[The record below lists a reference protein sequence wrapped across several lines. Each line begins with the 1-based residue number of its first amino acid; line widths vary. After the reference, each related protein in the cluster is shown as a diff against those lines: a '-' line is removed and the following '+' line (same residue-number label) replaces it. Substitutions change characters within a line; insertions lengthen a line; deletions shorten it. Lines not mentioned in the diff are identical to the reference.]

1 MLWPL
6 AFFQSSFHAFAEAGA
21 GTASSSAAPTADDD
35 DDVDGDVVDDVVF
48 LLPLI

>member
-6 AFFQSSFHAFAEAGA
+6 AFFQSTFHAFAGA
-21 GTASSSAAPTADDD
+21 PAPAAAAVAAAAADD
-35 DDVDGDVVDDVVF
+35 DGDVVDDVVF